1 MSEREMSEREIS
13 EQQISAAAP
22 GFLVPDWP
30 APPGVRAAF
39 TTRIG
44 GASHGP
50 WATFNLGERVGDD
63 PAAVR
68 ANHRRLADLLA
79 LPGQPQ
85 WLLQV
90 HGAAAVAAVGDGLV
104 RTGDSTWTRGAGVVC
119 AVQSADCL
127 PVLLCDRA
135 GSVVAAVHG
144 GWRGL
149 AAGVIAQAVAA
160 MAAPPATL
168 LAWLGPA
175 ICVACYEVGDEVRA
189 AFVGHLGADALAVC
203 FTPADRV
210 GHWYADLPAIAR
222 AQLLALGVPAAAIHG
237 GDLCTCEDAARFYS
251 WRRDGITGRQA
262 ALIWREP

>member
-1 MSEREMSEREIS
+1 M
-13 EQQISAAAP
+13 P
-22 GFLVPDWP
+22 GILVPDWP
-30 APPGVRAAF
+30 APPGVRAAI
-39 TTRIG
+39 TTRMG

-50 WATFNLGERVGDD
+50 WAAFNLGERVGDD

-68 ANHRRLADLLA
+68 ANHRQLADLLA
-79 LPGQPQ
+79 LPGPPQ

-90 HGAAAVAAVGDGLV
+90 HGADAVAAASDGLI

-149 AAGVIAQAVAA
+149 AAGVVAQALAA
-160 MAAPPATL
+160 MAAPPDTL

-175 ICVACYEVGDEVRA
+175 ICAACYEVGDEVRA
-189 AFVGHLGADALAVC
+189 AFAGCLAADALA
-203 FTPADRV
+203 T
-210 GHWYADLPAIAR
+210 
-222 AQLLALGVPAAAIHG
+222 
-237 GDLCTCEDAARFYS
+237 
-251 WRRDGITGRQA
+251 
-262 ALIWREP
+262 